1 MKLPSKRFVMY
12 SSAVALLGAAVPFGG
27 VAFGQAKPQMAD
39 DVFKNIK
46 VLKGLTV
53 DEFMGTMGLF
63 SAALNVCCGDC
74 HVGTGGSNPQWD
86 KNPPRKIVARHMVE
100 VMNKVNKA
108 NFGGSQVVTCW
119 TCHRGSASPAT
130 TPAIDAIYSD
140 PVPAYPDILP
150 KASAGAVAPTA
161 DQTFDKYNQALGGA
175 DALSKLT
182 GYSGKGTSTT
192 FGADQFN
199 PAEIFAKAPD
209 KFVTIVHQRE
219 GDMIRTFDGHD
230 AWVVLPLTVTG
241 EYQLTSSA
249 AEGGK
254 LDGQLAFPGNI
265 KSFLQNWKVSYP
277 SKIDGHGVNVV
288 QGSGPGGFIATF
300 YFDKQTGLLTRMI
313 RYANSAVGRVPT
325 QIDFA
330 DYRPVAGVMMPKWTF
345 GWVSVRE
352 EYTLTEIT
360 PNVPV
365 DDAKFRQTADATG
378 VTKVASS
385 DSNRIVTGWERF
397 SSQTDSGVRFRFVD
411 ASVCYPS

>member
-1 MKLPSKRFVMY
+1 MKLPKRSLIY
-12 SSAVALLGAAVPFGG
+12 SGAAMAWLGAALPFAG
-27 VAFGQAKPQMAD
+27 VAFAQAKPQMAD

-74 HVGTGGSNPQWD
+74 HVGAGGSNPQWEKD
-86 KNPPRKIVARHMVE
+86 PPRKLVARHMVE
-100 VMNKVNKA
+100 VMNKINKES
-108 NFGGSQVVTCW
+108 FGGRQVVTCW
-119 TCHRGSASPAT
+119 TCHRGTTPPAT

-140 PVPAYPDILP
+140 PVPMPADILP
-150 KASAGAVAPTA
+150 QASAGAVVPSI
-161 DQTFDKYNQALGGA
+161 DQVLDKYITALGGA

-182 GYSGKGTSTT
+182 SYSGKGTSTT
-192 FGADQFN
+192 FGADQIN

-209 KFVTIVHQRE
+209 KYVTIVHQRE
-219 GDMIRTFDGHD
+219 GDMIRTYDSHD

-241 EYQLTSSA
+241 EYQLTATA

-265 KSFLQNWKVSYP
+265 KGFFNTWRVSYP
-277 SKIDGHGVNVV
+277 ANIDGHDVNVV
-288 QGSGPGGFIATF
+288 QGSRPGGFVATF
-300 YFDKQTGLLTRMI
+300 YFDKQSGLLLRMV

-330 DYRPVAGVMMPKWTF
+330 DYRPVAGVMLPFKRTY
-345 GWVSVRE
+345 GWVSGRE

-365 DDAKFRQTADATG
+365 DDAKFVKPPTPAP
-378 VTKVASS
+378 K
-385 DSNRIVTGWERF
+385 
-397 SSQTDSGVRFRFVD
+397 
-411 ASVCYPS
+411 